1 MNIKNLEE
9 ISKKI
14 TRRFDGLNEARDKV
28 FKIHREIIKGSSLSI
43 RATHR
48 CEYDKARQI
57 LNDVTG
63 LFEGIGSALKEY
75 PELYYTGFV
84 QDAQKEFAE
93 ASITLALVL
102 RQDLPDPES
111 LGVEFA
117 PYLNGMGEA
126 VGELRRYLLDKLR
139 SENSEESVEDILDC
153 MDEIYYVLITMD
165 YPDAITHGL
174 RRTADITRS
183 LIEKTR
189 GDLTTN
195 LTQKRLQ
202 MSLKHADERL
212 SREGGRVG

>member
-14 TRRFDGLNEARDKV
+14 TSRFDGLNEARDRV

-48 CEYDKARQI
+48 EEYDKARQI
-57 LNDVTG
+57 LDDVTG
-63 LFEGIGSALKEY
+63 LFQKISSALKEY

-93 ASITLALVL
+93 AQITLALVL
-102 RQDLPDPES
+102 RQDLPGPEE
-111 LGVEFA
+111 LHVEFA

-126 VGELRRYLLDKLR
+126 VGEMRRYLLDKLR
-139 SENSEESVEDILDC
+139 GENEENVEDILDC

-202 MSLKHADERL
+202 LSLKRVEGRL
-212 SREGGRVG
+212 GREAEPVG